1 MSRAGSA
8 MDLEDA
14 VLPSKTIGVTTLGDD
29 ARLMHEVMARFG
41 VRLKRYL
48 YRAVKPEDADD
59 ALQDIYARL
68 SRLARGVPPP
78 DFNATYV
85 FKTADSVLRDLY
97 RRRRTRESETHIELP
112 EALATERPSPFDEVR
127 WRQNADLIRQAIGR
141 LPPAERRVLL
151 QHRVEGRSLADIS
164 QRSGT
169 PMRTVQRQLSQ
180 ALIQCRAILKDSG
193 WFET

>member
-1 MSRAGSA
+1 ME
-8 MDLEDA
+8 LENV
-14 VLPSKTIGVTTLGDD
+14 VLAAKTASQTGVVEDV
-29 ARLMHEVMARFG
+29 RLVHEVMARFG
-41 VRLKRYL
+41 TRLKRYL
-48 YRAVKPEDADD
+48 CRAIKPEDADD
-59 ALQDIYARL
+59 ALQEIYVRL
-68 SRLARGVPPP
+68 SRLAKGVPPP

-97 RRRRTRESETHIELP
+97 RRRRTRESEAHIELP

-127 WRQNADLIRQAIGR
+127 WRQNANLIRQAIGR

-151 QHRVEGRSLADIS
+151 QHRVEGHSLADIA

-180 ALIQCRAILKDSG
+180 ALIQCRTILKDSG